1 MMNGREK
8 SDPAVVAV
16 KSTNEAGQPGE
27 EWMEPYTRPW
37 PVLCACHQACPYW
50 IQTDIA
56 NRRHECASSMA
67 TEAKRLWNR

>member
-27 EWMEPYTRPW
+27 EWMEPRAGKCGLAKHAPNSVSGW
-37 PVLCACHQACPYW
+37 RVPCARSH
-50 IQTDIA
+50 TTG
-56 NRRHECASSMA
+56 RA
-67 TEAKRLWNR
+67 TAV